1 MTLSRYKRLSSK
13 APFKLSRRMSISTFL
28 KRYEDYEGSKV
39 ELDNGRPYM
48 MGGASLLHEL
58 LVSEILYQFRRYL
71 EGSPCKAYG
80 SNIYL
85 RTKERG
91 IREPDLTIICD
102 HSKINGKVYEGI
114 PRLIVEIVSPSSK
127 RMDLYIKKDE
137 YYQLGVKE
145 YWVVLS
151 KDKVQVNTWS
161 EEGYYDEKIFE
172 SKDGIL
178 KVPVQLEGW
187 DLVVEINDKDIPREI
202 LE

>member
-39 ELDNGRPYM
+39 ELDDGRPYM
-48 MGGASLLHEL
+48 MGGASPLHALLA
-58 LVSEILYQFRRYL
+58 SEILCQFGNYL
-71 EGSPCKAYG
+71 KGSPCQPYG
-80 SNIYL
+80 SNLYL
-85 RTKERG
+85 KTGEKS

-114 PRLIVEIVSPSSK
+114 PKLIVEIVSPSSK

-161 EEGYYDEKIFE
+161 EEGYYDEKTFE

-187 DLVVEINDKDIPREI
+187 DLVVEIDDKDIPREI

>member
-13 APFKLSRRMSISTFL
+13 APFKLSRRISVSTFL

-39 ELDNGRPYM
+39 ELDDGRPYM
-48 MGGASLLHEL
+48 MGGASPLHALLA
-58 LVSEILYQFRRYL
+58 SEILYQFGNYL
-71 EGSPCKAYG
+71 EGSPCKVYG
-80 SNIYL
+80 SNLYL
-85 RTKERG
+85 KTGEKS

-114 PRLIVEIVSPSSK
+114 PKLIVEIVSPSSK

-161 EEGYYDEKIFE
+161 EEGYYDEKTFE

-187 DLVVEINDKDIPREI
+187 DLVVEIDDKDIPREI